1 MKIIFHIG
9 ETIDCDT
16 TVKKG
21 TLNVDI
27 QQVYIEY
34 ENNKI
39 FLNDLKSVEFYKFN
53 LGTMIKIQNADKT
66 IYLSVPRIFI
76 NKGTGFVIINY
87 FKTRKAKKLLDS
99 AMKHQKLNK
108 R

>member
-1 MKIIFHIG
+1 MNIIFHIG
-9 ETIDCDT
+9 ENSGLDTI
-16 TVKKG
+16 VKKG
-21 TLNVDI
+21 NLNDDI
-27 QQVYIEY
+27 QQMYIEY
-34 ENNKI
+34 ENGRI
-39 FLNDLKSVEFYKFN
+39 FLNDLKSVEFYKLN

-76 NKGTGFVIINY
+76 NKGTGFLIINY

-99 AMKHQKLNK
+99 AMKYQQLNT